1 MSCPLCGSYFP
12 PGHGHAC
19 VARAPLPSNICE
31 NGCVRPCR
39 CAPRPKKRTVCADC
53 RHYRA
58 RGYDSLNYLPQAHV
72 CQHENA
78 RNLITGE
85 PTSCSRNLGN
95 CPDYQE
101 KQP

>member
-1 MSCPLCGSYFP
+1 MSCPPCGSYFP
-12 PGHGHAC
+12 PGYGHAC
-19 VARAPLPSNICE
+19 VARAPLPSAADWF
-31 NGCVRPCR
+31 GPV
-39 CAPRPKKRTVCADC
+39 AKKPRRTVCADC
-53 RHYRA
+53 RWYC
-58 RGYDSLNYLPQAHV
+58 GGFYDSIRFVTTRHG

-95 CPDYQE
+95 CPDFQE